1 MKHIYPS
8 TVDTYFKTTMPNDTL
23 KDYGGIGYASW
34 DTTAHRHND
43 YYEITFIVAGVY
55 LHVHNGF
62 TQNLTPGHLLLMSPR
77 STHQLYTEHM
87 QATYFAICVHEKHF
101 EEFVKQYF
109 PDFSSFFLPECISL
123 LLDEDDF
130 TYLKALCRQLSSP
143 NSPRYIADIITYLTL
158 VNVFHK
164 RKNSK
169 ASISAEVQCI
179 LNILNEPSNLQTP
192 IHQLYSAQSLSTPS
206 LIKHFKEQTGYT
218 IVEYRNKKRMELA
231 TEMLKNTNKKI
242 ITIASELYYDSISY
256 FLRAFKK
263 EYGITPTEYR
273 EKFKKR
279 LSVE

>member
-1 MKHIYPS
+1 MEHIYS
-8 TVDTYFKTTMPNDTL
+8 SAVDTYFKTTMPNDTL

-43 YYEITFIVAGVY
+43 YYEITLIIAGVY
-55 LHVHNGF
+55 LHIHNGI
-62 TQNLTPGHLLLMSPR
+62 TQNLTPGHLLLMSPS

-87 QATYFAICVHEKHF
+87 QATYFAICIHEKHF
-101 EEFVKQYF
+101 EKFLKQYF
-109 PDFSSFFLPECISL
+109 PEFTSFFLAECTSL

-130 TYLKALCRQLSSP
+130 TYLKTLCRQLSSP

-158 VNVFHK
+158 VNIFHK
-164 RKNSK
+164 RKNPK

-192 IHQLYSAQSLSTPS
+192 ICQLYSAQALSTAS

-242 ITIASELYYDSISY
+242 ITIASELYYDSISH
-256 FLRAFKK
+256 FLRVFKK

-273 EKFKKR
+273 EKFKNSR
-279 LSVE
+279 QV